1 MADPSHNN
9 PFERPYDGSSTV
21 ASTSAVAAHPP
32 PPPAAEAETGLPE
45 SVASNSLSPREAH
58 RPPRLVIPHD
68 DFAHGSISR
77 PLDQPHDAAAQP
89 DGHAELGGAPTAEQ
103 HATTASST
111 TAGTGPQSGPG
122 GGSASKKVNWPAELS
137 HHVSIKM
144 ASPKTLQDQGARD
157 ELTRALEEHYRK
169 FGAASEMDE
178 DGPDRPNRF
187 IGLSGSEVPS
197 RANSS
202 DGDPEERMEELRQQ
216 MEVFVDPGETDGL
229 PTLAGNKSSEAR
241 NAKAAWGLVRSY
253 TSGGSVFR
261 QRKKPGF
268 KSGHGAKADESD
280 PRVVK
285 AASQDPEKVMSAES
299 NEPKSPT
306 SPGGGIG
313 GFVSRML
320 STHHEPA
327 DEVPI
332 AAGAPSVTNGGGG
345 ILSALIALQQQ
356 QAGAGIDSMPPSGA
370 TTPTSEFPSRGSV
383 YSSEDEDEEVERIKF
398 TLKQRE
404 KRANR
409 SMMQGASTAISN
421 VGKSAGHALG
431 FGHHHSLGPRG
442 HRSSSSGEQTPGLVG
457 THNPTKP
464 SAPPNSGQGSTSAPG
479 TPGLGSFPKR
489 RSGAFTDS
497 VHNLLG
503 KVGANFEDLSH
514 RPEAA
519 RSGAGVFGGLMLS
532 TANIAGA
539 ASPAATSLAPNATR
553 PGYSLSRYSAPLVP
567 TIKSGKMEGSTETSP
582 ENTTSTSTLNNSPTA
597 SPPPGEMR
605 QTKQTPQY
613 AKVPKHKPTF
623 SLADLTVSDLAC
635 RTSALCHLS
644 DSPVTMRPPE
654 QPHKMSFFPGASRP
668 NSRPSSRPGSIH
680 ESPTYESSEYFPHT
694 KETQEE
700 RERREWE
707 KEKRRRRKLREKRK
721 LQEVFIT
728 QHVAAI
734 LERQQFILKLARA
747 FMMFGAPSHRL
758 EAQLQATARV
768 LEINCQVIYIP
779 AVMLVSF
786 GDSATHTS
794 EVRFVRQSSG
804 LDLGKLKTAYM
815 IYYETIYDKISVT
828 DASKQLDD
836 LMLAGPQYRLWQNM
850 LIGGLASAFIQPS
863 AFYGSFIDCLV
874 SIPLGALLV
883 LVQVLVSRNDLYS
896 SLFEIVIACI
906 NAFLAAALASTNHF
920 CFAAVASG
928 SVVLILPGYIVL
940 CGSLEL
946 ANRSIISGSV
956 RLVYSILYSLF
967 LGFGLSMGSE
977 VYQRITKLEIAG
989 ATDYTCSALRRGAPW
1004 WRATISPYWYFLT
1017 IPCYLL
1023 LLALRNGQPLF
1034 RKESVIM
1041 VVFGS
1046 AGFCANY
1053 FSGKAFE
1060 GRSDVV
1066 SAIGSFAVGF
1076 LGNLYGKVSRGSPFV
1091 VMVPGILLQLP
1102 SGLSNGG
1109 LLEFAA
1115 DSTSNDTT
1123 TSSTSYASG
1132 FSVASS
1138 LIEVAI
1144 GLTVGLFLSAAVVLG
1159 KGSRRGRSLHTF

>member
-1 MADPSHNN
+1 MADPSHN
-9 PFERPYDGSSTV
+9 PFERPYVDSSSV
-21 ASTSAVAAHPP
+21 ASTTVVAAHPP
-32 PPPAAEAETGLPE
+32 PPAEAESGVSPE
-45 SVASNSLSPREAH
+45 SQSLASTSTSSRAAH
-58 RPPRLVIPHD
+58 RPPRLVIPD
-68 DFAHGSISR
+68 ADEYPYGSVFP
-77 PLDQPHDAAAQP
+77 PLDQPHYAAAHP
-89 DGHAELGGAPTAEQ
+89 HPHGLVELGGAPTAEP

-111 TAGTGPQSGPG
+111 TGGAGAPSGHV
-122 GGSASKKVNWPAELS
+122 GGSAASKKVNWPAELS
-137 HHVSIKM
+137 DHVSIKM

-157 ELTRALEEHYRK
+157 ELTRALEEHYRTV
-169 FGAASEMDE
+169 GARSEMDE

-216 MEVFVDPGETDGL
+216 MDVYVDPGETDGL
-229 PTLAGNKSSEAR
+229 PTMAGGKSSEAR

-253 TSGGSVFR
+253 TNGGSMFR

-268 KSGHGAKADESD
+268 KSGHGAKAEDSD

-285 AASQDPEKVMSAES
+285 ATSQDPEKVMSADS
-299 NEPKSPT
+299 NDGPPKSPS

-313 GFVSRML
+313 GLVSRIL
-320 STHHEPA
+320 ASHHDPA

-332 AAGAPSVTNGGGG
+332 AAGAPSITNGGGG

-356 QAGAGIDSMPPSGA
+356 QAGTGIDSIPPSGA
-370 TTPTSEFPSRGSV
+370 TTPTSELPSRGSV
-383 YSSEDEDEEVERIKF
+383 YSSEDEDEEVERLKF

-409 SMMQGASTAISN
+409 SMMHGASTAISN

-431 FGHHHSLGPRG
+431 FGQHHATGQRG
-442 HRSSSSGEQTPGLVG
+442 HRPSSSGEQTPGRTG
-457 THNPTKP
+457 THGATKLFGP
-464 SAPPNSGQGSTSAPG
+464 HNSGQGSTSAPG
-479 TPGLGSFPKR
+479 TPAFGSFPKR
-489 RSGAFTDS
+489 RSGAFTES
-497 VHNLLG
+497 VHNMLG
-503 KVGANFEDLSH
+503 KVGANFEDSSS

-553 PGYSLSRYSAPLVP
+553 PGYNLSRYSAPSVP
-567 TIKSGKMEGSTETSP
+567 TMKSGKTESSVDTSP
-582 ENTTSTSTLNNSPTA
+582 ENTASTSTLNNSPTA
-597 SPPPGEMR
+597 SPPPGEAR
-605 QTKQTPQY
+605 QTRQTPPNI
-613 AKVPKHKPTF
+613 KVPKHKPTF
-623 SLADLTVSDLAC
+623 SLADLT
-635 RTSALCHLS
+635 
-644 DSPVTMRPPE
+644 
-654 QPHKMSFFPGASRP
+654 PHKISFFPGASRP
-668 NSRPSSRPGSIH
+668 NSRPSSRPGSLH
-680 ESPTYESSEYFPHT
+680 DSPTYESSEYFPHT

-721 LQEVFIT
+721 QQEVFIT

-815 IYYETIYDKISVT
+815 IYYDTIYDKISVT

-836 LMLAGPQYRLWQNM
+836 LMLAGPQYKLWQNM

-863 AFYGSFIDCLV
+863 AFYGSFIDCLI

-906 NAFLAAALASTNHF
+906 NAFLAAALASTNQF

-977 VYQRITKLEIAG
+977 VYQRITKLAIAG
-989 ATDYTCSALRRGAPW
+989 ATDYQCTALRRNAPW

-1023 LLALRNGQPLF
+1023 LLALRNGQPLI
-1034 RKESVIM
+1034 RKESFVM
-1041 VVFGS
+1041 VLFGS
-1046 AGFCANY
+1046 AGFVANY
-1053 FSGKAFE
+1053 FSGKAFT

-1115 DSTSNDTT
+1115 DSTSNNTF

>member
-1 MADPSHNN
+1 MADPSYNS
-9 PFERPYDGSSTV
+9 PFERSYVGSSSVGTP
-21 ASTSAVAAHPP
+21 AAVAAHPP
-32 PPPAAEAETGLPE
+32 PPAQPIEATPE
-45 SVASNSLSPREAH
+45 PQSLASTSTPSRIAH
-58 RPPRLVIPHD
+58 RPPRLVIPD
-68 DFAHGSISR
+68 ADEYPHGSVFP
-77 PLDQPHDAAAQP
+77 PLDQPHYAAAHPHP
-89 DGHAELGGAPTAEQ
+89 DGLAELGAAPEQ
-103 HATTASST
+103 HATTAST
-111 TAGTGPQSGPG
+111 TTTTTGGAGASSGHL
-122 GGSASKKVNWPAELS
+122 GGSAASKKVNWPAELS

-169 FGAASEMDE
+169 FGAGSEMDE
-178 DGPDRPNRF
+178 DGPDRDRPIRF
-187 IGLSGSEVPS
+187 IGPSGSEVPS

-229 PTLAGNKSSEAR
+229 PTMAGGKSSEAR

-253 TSGGSVFR
+253 TNGGSVFR
-261 QRKKPGF
+261 QRKKTGF
-268 KSGHGAKADESD
+268 KSGHGAKAEDSD

-285 AASQDPEKVMSAES
+285 AASQDPEKVMSADS
-299 NEPKSPT
+299 NDGQPKSPS

-320 STHHEPA
+320 ANHHDPA

-332 AAGAPSVTNGGGG
+332 AAGAPSINNGGGG

-356 QAGAGIDSMPPSGA
+356 QAGTGIDSIPPSGA
-370 TTPTSEFPSRGSV
+370 TTPTSELPSRGSV
-383 YSSEDEDEEVERIKF
+383 YSSEDEDEEMERIKF

-409 SMMQGASTAISN
+409 SMMHGASTAISN
-421 VGKSAGHALG
+421 AGKSAGHALG
-431 FGHHHSLGPRG
+431 FGHHHATGQRG
-442 HRSSSSGEQTPGLVG
+442 HRPSSSGEQTPGRTG
-457 THNPTKP
+457 THGATKLF
-464 SAPPNSGQGSTSAPG
+464 APPNSGHTSAPG
-479 TPGLGSFPKR
+479 SPGFGSFPKR

-497 VHNLLG
+497 VHNMLG
-503 KVGANFEDLSH
+503 KVGANFEDSSS

-553 PGYSLSRYSAPLVP
+553 PGYSLSRYSAPSVP
-567 TIKSGKMEGSTETSP
+567 TIKSGKMESSVDTSP

-597 SPPPGEMR
+597 SPPPGEAR
-605 QTKQTPQY
+605 QTKQTPPNI
-613 AKVPKHKPTF
+613 KVPKHKPTF
-623 SLADLTVSDLAC
+623 SLADLT
-635 RTSALCHLS
+635 
-644 DSPVTMRPPE
+644 
-654 QPHKMSFFPGASRP
+654 PHKISFFPGASRP
-668 NSRPSSRPGSIH
+668 NSRPGSLH

-694 KETQEE
+694 KETQED

-721 LQEVFIT
+721 QQEVFIT

-815 IYYETIYDKISVT
+815 IYYDTIYDKISVT

-836 LMLAGPQYRLWQNM
+836 LMLAGPQYKLWQNM

-863 AFYGSFIDCLV
+863 AFYGSFIDCLI

-906 NAFLAAALASTNHF
+906 NAFLAAALASTNQF

-977 VYQRITKLEIAG
+977 VYQRITKLSIAG
-989 ATDYTCSALRRGAPW
+989 ATDYQCTALRRNAPW
-1004 WRATISPYWYFLT
+1004 WRATISPYWFFFT
-1017 IPCYLL
+1017 IPCFLL

-1034 RKESVIM
+1034 RKESFIM
-1041 VVFGS
+1041 VLFGS
-1046 AGFCANY
+1046 TGFVANY
-1053 FSGKAFE
+1053 FSGKAFT

-1115 DSTSNDTT
+1115 DSTSNNTF